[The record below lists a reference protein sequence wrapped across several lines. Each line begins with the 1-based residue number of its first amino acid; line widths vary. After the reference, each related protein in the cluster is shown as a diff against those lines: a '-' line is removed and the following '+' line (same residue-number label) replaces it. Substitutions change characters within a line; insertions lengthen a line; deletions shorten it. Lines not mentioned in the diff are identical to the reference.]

1 MQAKS
6 KWWILLLW
14 SPVILLV
21 LVLFPLI
28 LFWLLVWHLGLLF
41 SVWNFWCAKG
51 RNVLFVYSDSPNWKE
66 YIETNILPRFDN
78 RVVVLNW
85 SNRSKWKTSLAKL
98 VFQHW
103 GGRRE
108 FNPLGVIFKPFHRTR
123 VFRFHKPFMDFKHG
137 KSENLK
143 KLEAEFF
150 EKLG

>member
-1 MQAKS
+1 MAAVV
-6 KWWILLLW
+6 IALLPLLL
-14 SPVILLV
+14 VIV
-21 LVLFPLI
+21 
-28 LFWLLVWHLGLLF
+28 VWFALWRLGLLF
-41 SVWNFWCAKG
+41 LVWNFWCAKG

-143 KLEAEFF
+143 NWKRNFLKNLVKIYASQNHD
-150 EKLG
+150 

>member
-1 MQAKS
+1 LAAVV
-6 KWWILLLW
+6 IALLPLLL
-14 SPVILLV
+14 VIA
-21 LVLFPLI
+21 
-28 LFWLLVWHLGLLF
+28 VWFALWRLGLLF
-41 SVWNFWCAKG
+41 SVWIFWCAKG

-66 YIETNILPRFDN
+66 YVETNILSRFDN
-78 RVVVLNW
+78 TVVVLNW

-108 FNPLGVIFKPFHRTR
+108 FNPLGVVFKPFHRTR
-123 VFRFHKPFMDFKHG
+123 VFRFHKAFMDSKHG

-150 EKLG
+150 AKLG